1 LDALER
7 YQDVGGKAKRFNF
20 MPTQILVRLGPTI
33 QRGAASASH
42 FMQSRYSPPELLP
55 DGSRRIFLFHVR
67 KTAGTSLVR
76 SFLALGG
83 EDPGAVERRISSS
96 LLSRT
101 SSGPYVVTCGRGTLR
116 QGDYFFGWSHM
127 AGHRLQL
134 PSRTF
139 TIALLRDPVA
149 RVLSY
154 YRYLVAGD
162 PAQGDMAWRVQND
175 ERALA
180 GESFSDF
187 LKNVPDELI
196 LNQLYMFSKRFDV
209 SEAVGRILEC
219 SAVMMTETYEC
230 DLRNLASTLGLA
242 LEHRRERITAL
253 TEAPIEEKQMD
264 ALRDRVAAEYE
275 LLEKL
280 GASGRLRS
288 GQGSQSDEVRTAE
301 MSVGVPNIGN

>member
-1 LDALER
+1 VDAIER
-7 YQDVGGKAKRFNF
+7 YQDPGSKAGYLRLV
-20 MPTQILVRLGPTI
+20 PAGLLVRVGP
-33 QRGAASASH
+33 AAQLAATSALHLVPGS
-42 FMQSRYSPPELLP
+42 YSQPHLLP
-55 DGSRRIFLFHVR
+55 DGSRRIYLFHVR

-101 SSGPYVVTCGRGTLR
+101 RTGQYVATCGRGTLQ

-127 AGHRLQL
+127 AGHRLRL

-162 PAQGDMAWRVQND
+162 AAQGAMAWHVQTD
-175 ERALA
+175 ERAMA

-187 LKNVPDELI
+187 LKNIPDELL
-196 LNQLYMFSKRFDV
+196 LNQLYMFSAHFDV
-209 SEAVGRILEC
+209 SEASDRILGC
-219 SAVMMTETYEC
+219 SAIMMTETYER
-230 DLRNLASTLGLA
+230 DLRNLATALGLA
-242 LEHRRERITAL
+242 LGYRRERITAL
-253 TEAPIEEKQMD
+253 TKAPIDESQLD
-264 ALRDRVAAEYE
+264 ALRDRLAAEYE

-280 GASGRLRS
+280 EASGRISL
-288 GQGSQSDEVRTAE
+288 
-301 MSVGVPNIGN
+301 